1 MKIVVCV
8 KQVPDTEAKIRIG
21 SDGKTIETSDVNF
34 ILNPYDEFA
43 VEEALQI
50 KERIGSG
57 EITILCLGPDRA
69 TSAIRTALAMGAD
82 SAVHIKVDD
91 PYLDSF
97 AVSVALSNV
106 LKEIEFDLL
115 LMGKQAVDDDNCQIG
130 PRVATLLE
138 IPCVSV
144 VTKLEVNDSAVVA
157 EREVEGG
164 VEVVEAKLPAIVT
177 CQKGLNEPRY
187 ASLKGIMMAKK
198 KSIEEKT
205 VDIPDAKISI
215 IKMEYPPARKAGK
228 IVGEGVE
235 AIPELVRLL
244 HEEAKVI

>member
-1 MKIVVCV
+1 
-8 KQVPDTEAKIRIG
+8 
-21 SDGKTIETSDVNF
+21 
-34 ILNPYDEFA
+34 LNPYDEFA

-50 KERIGSG
+50 KEREGDS
-57 EITILCLGPDRA
+57 EITVLCLGPDRA
-69 TSAIRTALAMGAD
+69 VSAIRTALAMGAD
-82 SAVHIKVDD
+82 NAVHLKVDD
-91 PYLDSF
+91 TYLDSF
-97 AVSVALSNV
+97 AVSTALSSV
-106 LKEIEFDLL
+106 LKEMEFDLL

-130 PRVATLLE
+130 PRVATLLD

-144 VTKLEVNDSAVVA
+144 VTELELSDGAVVA

-164 VEVVEAKLPAIVT
+164 VEVIEAKLPAIVT

-198 KSIEEKT
+198 KPIEEKS
-205 VDIPDAKISI
+205 VDVPEAKISI
-215 IKMEYPPARKAGK
+215 GKMEYPPAREAGK

-235 AIPELVRLL
+235 AVPELVRLL

>member
-1 MKIVVCV
+1 MNIVVCI

-21 SDGKTIETSDVNF
+21 SDGKVIDTSEVKY
-34 ILNPYDEFA
+34 ILNPYDEYA

-50 KERIGSG
+50 KEKVGSG
-57 EITILCLGPDRA
+57 EITVLSLGPERA

-82 SAVHIKVDD
+82 KAVHIKVEDA
-91 PYLDSF
+91 YLDSF
-97 AVSVALSNV
+97 SVSSALSQV
-106 LKEIEFDLL
+106 LKEMEFDLI
-115 LMGKQAVDDDNCQIG
+115 LMGKQAVDDDNSQIG
-130 PRVATLLE
+130 PRLSALLD

-144 VTKLEVNDSAVVA
+144 VTKLEIGDGNLIA

-164 VEVVEAKLPAIVT
+164 VEVVEAKFPAIVT

-198 KSIEEKT
+198 KPIEENT
-205 VDIPDAKISI
+205 VDVLEAKTNTE
-215 IKMEYPPARKAGK
+215 KMEYPPARKAGK

-235 AIPELVRLL
+235 AVPELVKLL

>member
-50 KERIGSG
+50 KEREGDG
-57 EITILCLGPDRA
+57 EITILCLGPERA

-82 SAVHIKVDD
+82 NGVHIKVDD
-91 PYLDSF
+91 AYLDSF
-97 AVSVALSNV
+97 AVSTALSNV
-106 LKEIEFDLL
+106 LKEMEFDLL

-130 PRVATLLE
+130 PRVATLLD

-144 VTKLEVNDSAVVA
+144 VTKLEMSDGAVVA

-164 VEVVEAKLPAIVT
+164 VEVIEAKLPAIVT
-177 CQKGLNEPRY
+177 SQKGLNEPRY

-198 KSIEEKT
+198 KPIEEKS
-205 VDIPDAKISI
+205 VDVPEAKISTN
-215 IKMEYPPARKAGK
+215 KMEYPPAREAGK

-235 AIPELVRLL
+235 AVPELVRLL